1 MERQVTH
8 TARAAEGVSGCRE
21 PGIRNGVNI
30 PLCSEIGRNI
40 DFVTNHGL
48 AAIAG
53 IEEWI

>member
-1 MERQVTH
+1 VEWEVTH
-8 TARAAEGVSGCRE
+8 RVPPRRGLGLPAAGN
-21 PGIRNGVNI
+21 RNGVNI